1 MTDIGMIIIAL
12 GFQKNESLTRQFLWK
27 AFKNN
32 RIAQNNCVK
41 NSTVCSSTGV
51 VSLQIVSWDETR
63 WNFGAVSFP
72 FQLLIL

>member
-1 MTDIGMIIIAL
+1 MKTTDIGMIIIAL
-12 GFQKNESLTRQFLWK
+12 GFKKMNLWQFLWK

-51 VSLQIVSWDETR
+51 AALQIVLMIMQS
-63 WNFGAVSFP
+63 
-72 FQLLIL
+72 